1 MENSELDDFVIIRN
15 DGTPTFLLSSAVD
28 DYEMGITDI
37 IRGDDHL
44 TNSFRQL
51 QIFNFL
57 KYKPHFS
64 HISLI
69 HNEKNEKL
77 SKRDNVLSIENYKQ
91 NGFLKESL
99 INYMLRMGWSYG
111 NNEIISLKEAI
122 DNFTLDKVSKSPAK
136 IDEKKLIFFNN
147 YYINNKS
154 DENIF
159 EIFSDY
165 TKLNFEIVNI
175 DKKMILKLIHLFKKR
190 SSSILEIKN
199 KINQIF
205 TQKSYFN
212 DNEVEI
218 LNSLKK
224 KIFYN

>member
-1 MENSELDDFVIIRN
+1 MEP
-15 DGTPTFLLSSAVD
+15 PTFLLSSAVD

-57 KYKPHFS
+57 NINPIFHTFHLFIMK
-64 HISLI
+64 
-69 HNEKNEKL
+69 KNEKL

-136 IDEKKLIFFNN
+136 IDEKIIFFNN

-175 DKKMILKLIHLFKKR
+175 DKKMILKLIHLFKK
-190 SSSILEIKN
+190 KVF
-199 KINQIF
+199 IN
-205 TQKSYFN
+205 T
-212 DNEVEI
+212 
-218 LNSLKK
+218 
-224 KIFYN
+224 